1 MLEIHGDTGTFIVS
15 LITLVVRDHKIL
27 LFRNG
32 LCGRETG
39 YFFCRIIYTHSSGR
53 ALGSISK
60 EGKLVT
66 RPVISGSGCPVCA
79 VIGRRDTQICEISGT
94 VADGRHIERL
104 QILQVCH
111 VGTG

>member
-1 MLEIHGDTGTFIVS
+1 MIYIYLIYIYLIYIYEKSFLLGAIAVAALASCSNDDVVDVNKGEGISFRAS
-15 LITLVVRDHKIL
+15 LDK
-27 LFRNG
+27 
-32 LCGRETG
+32 
-39 YFFCRIIYTHSSGR
+39 
-53 ALGSISK
+53 AL
-60 EGKLVT
+60 T